1 MAPGCQGVDCRK
13 KKMKKLTP
21 EEIQAKADATR
32 LANLKKRV
40 AANEELSQANRTTLK
55 TLESKQAARNKG

>member
-1 MAPGCQGVDCRK
+1 
-13 KKMKKLTP
+13 MKKLTP